1 MTLLNKATLA
11 VMPARCPLS
20 HSFTRGTG
28 NTIGPSL
35 PPGLLRQEAFTECL
49 KAWGKKVTVISQG
62 KESYFGILFFCLQS
76 CWKKKKI
83 SSLANTFGRRIS
95 TGGSGV
101 QGHLEL
107 DELLSEV

>member
-49 KAWGKKVTVISQG
+49 KVWGKNSDFSGQGVLLWNTVLLPS
-62 KESYFGILFFCLQS
+62 ILFG
-76 CWKKKKI
+76 KKK
-83 SSLANTFGRRIS
+83 SAHLPTHLGGGLAPEDQEFRVI
-95 TGGSGV
+95 
-101 QGHLEL
+101 
-107 DELLSEV
+107 LS

>member
-49 KAWGKKVTVISQG
+49 KAWGKNSDFSGQGVLLWNTVLLPS
-62 KESYFGILFFCLQS
+62 ILFG
-76 CWKKKKI
+76 KKKI

-95 TGGSGV
+95 TRGSGV

-107 DELLSEV
+107 DELPSEV